1 MANEINEGIDI
12 FAGIDDL
19 DVENEVAS
27 IVEETPK
34 TDLFEEPKE
43 ELKTEIQEEPQAEEK
58 QEVKL
63 EEKQDEVPKSK
74 VKGSAFNSIVDFV
87 INPIQ
92 DDEWNKFKEEMT
104 VKVDGIVIKDN
115 IPPNVVLLIASDLD
129 STYNMIY
136 EKYMEIKTAL
146 DNFTNKEDGILSV
159 IKATHS
165 KGSNETERKANGV
178 AAAQKYKIGKTTVNL
193 FELIAETR
201 NRYNFLQ
208 GLIDQIKFKKDL
220 LIIASSA
227 IKVLNK

>member
-12 FAGIDDL
+12 FASIDDL

-27 IVEETPK
+27 IVEETLK
-34 TDLFEEPKE
+34 ADLFDESEK
-43 ELKTEIQEEPQAEEK
+43 ELKTKIQEEPQPKEK
-58 QEVKL
+58 QEVKT

-104 VKVDGIVIKDN
+104 VKVDSIVIKNN

-146 DNFTNKEDGILSV
+146 DNFTNKEDGILSF

>member
-34 TDLFEEPKE
+34 TDLFEEPQE
-43 ELKTEIQEEPQAEEK
+43 ELKTEIQEEPQPEEK
-58 QEVKL
+58 QEVETK
-63 EEKQDEVPKSK
+63 EKQDEVPKSK

>member
-27 IVEETPK
+27 IAEETPK
-34 TDLFEEPKE
+34 ADLFDESEK
-43 ELKTEIQEEPQAEEK
+43 ELKTEIQEEPQSKEK
-58 QEVKL
+58 QEVKT

>member
-34 TDLFEEPKE
+34 TDLFEEPQE
-43 ELKTEIQEEPQAEEK
+43 ELNTEIQEEPQAEEK
-58 QEVKL
+58 QEVKT

>member
-1 MANEINEGIDI
+1 MANEVNEGIDI

-34 TDLFEEPKE
+34 TDLFEEPQE
-43 ELKTEIQEEPQAEEK
+43 ELNTEIQEEPQLEEK
-58 QEVKL
+58 QEVKI

-104 VKVDGIVIKDN
+104 VKVDGIIIKDN

-178 AAAQKYKIGKTTVNL
+178 TAAQKYKIGKTTVNL

>member
-12 FAGIDDL
+12 FAGIDEL

-34 TDLFEEPKE
+34 TDLFDEPKE
-43 ELKTEIQEEPQAEEK
+43 KLKTEIQEEPQSEEK
-58 QEVKL
+58 QEVETK
-63 EEKQDEVPKSK
+63 EKQDEVPKSK

-104 VKVDGIVIKDN
+104 VKVDGIIIKDN

-178 AAAQKYKIGKTTVNL
+178 VAAQKYKIGKTTVNL

>member
-34 TDLFEEPKE
+34 TDLFDESKE
-43 ELKTEIQEEPQAEEK
+43 ELKMKIQKEPQPEEK
-58 QEVKL
+58 QEIKT

-92 DDEWNKFKEEMT
+92 DDEWNKFKEEMI

>member
-34 TDLFEEPKE
+34 TDLFDEPEK
-43 ELKTEIQEEPQAEEK
+43 ELKTEVQEEPQPKEK
-58 QEVKL
+58 QEVET
-63 EEKQDEVPKSK
+63 EEKEDEVPKSK

-92 DDEWNKFKEEMT
+92 DNEWNNFKEEMT

>member
-27 IVEETPK
+27 IVEETLK
-34 TDLFEEPKE
+34 ADLFDESEK
-43 ELKTEIQEEPQAEEK
+43 ELKTKIQEEPQPKEK
-58 QEVKL
+58 QEVKT

>member
-34 TDLFEEPKE
+34 ADLFDESEE
-43 ELKTEIQEEPQAEEK
+43 ELNTKIQEEPQPEKK
-58 QEVKL
+58 QEIKT

>member
-34 TDLFEEPKE
+34 ADLFDESEKK
-43 ELKTEIQEEPQAEEK
+43 LKTEIQEEPQPKEK
-58 QEVKL
+58 QEVKT

-165 KGSNETERKANGV
+165 KGSNETERKANGI

>member
-34 TDLFEEPKE
+34 TDLFDEPKE
-43 ELKTEIQEEPQAEEK
+43 ELKTKIQEEPQPEEK
-58 QEVKL
+58 QEVKT
-63 EEKQDEVPKSK
+63 EEKQTEVPKSK

-92 DDEWNKFKEEMT
+92 DDEWDKFKEEMT

-136 EKYMEIKTAL
+136 EKYMEIKTTL

>member
-34 TDLFEEPKE
+34 TDLFDEPKE
-43 ELKTEIQEEPQAEEK
+43 ELKTEIQEEPQPEEK
-58 QEVKL
+58 QEVETK
-63 EEKQDEVPKSK
+63 EKQDEVPKSK

>member
-27 IVEETPK
+27 IVKETPK
-34 TDLFEEPKE
+34 TDLFDESEK
-43 ELKTEIQEEPQAEEK
+43 ELKTEIQEEPQPKEK
-58 QEVKL
+58 QEVKT
-63 EEKQDEVPKSK
+63 EEKHNEVPKSK

>member
-34 TDLFEEPKE
+34 TDLFEEP
-43 ELKTEIQEEPQAEEK
+43 ELKTEIQEEPQPK
-58 QEVKL
+58 
-63 EEKQDEVPKSK
+63 EKQDEVPKSK

-92 DDEWNKFKEEMT
+92 DNEWNKFKEEMT

-165 KGSNETERKANGV
+165 KCSNETERKANGV

>member
-34 TDLFEEPKE
+34 ADLFDESEE
-43 ELKTEIQEEPQAEEK
+43 ELNTKIQEEPQPEKK
-58 QEVKL
+58 QEIKT

-104 VKVDGIVIKDN
+104 VKVDGIIIKDN

>member
-34 TDLFEEPKE
+34 TDLFDEPKE
-43 ELKTEIQEEPQAEEK
+43 ELKTEIQEEPQPEEK
-58 QEVKL
+58 QEVETK
-63 EEKQDEVPKSK
+63 EKQDEVPKSK

-178 AAAQKYKIGKTTVNL
+178 TAAQKYKIGKTTVNL

>member
-19 DVENEVAS
+19 NVENEVAS

-34 TDLFEEPKE
+34 ADLFDESEE
-43 ELKTEIQEEPQAEEK
+43 ELNTKIQEEPQPEKK
-58 QEVKL
+58 QEIKT

>member
-19 DVENEVAS
+19 DVENEVTS

-43 ELKTEIQEEPQAEEK
+43 ELKTEIQEEPQPEEK
-58 QEVKL
+58 QEVKT

-178 AAAQKYKIGKTTVNL
+178 TAAQKYKIGKTTVNL

>member
-1 MANEINEGIDI
+1 MANEVNEGIDI

-34 TDLFEEPKE
+34 ADLFDESEK
-43 ELKTEIQEEPQAEEK
+43 ELKTEIQEEQQPKEK
-58 QEVKL
+58 QEVKT

>member
-1 MANEINEGIDI
+1 MANEVNEGIDI

-43 ELKTEIQEEPQAEEK
+43 ELKTEIQEEPQPKEK
-58 QEVKL
+58 QEIKT

-74 VKGSAFNSIVDFV
+74 VKSSAFNSIVDFV

>member
-27 IVEETPK
+27 IIEETPK
-34 TDLFEEPKE
+34 TNLFEEPQE
-43 ELKTEIQEEPQAEEK
+43 ELNTEIQEEPQSEEK
-58 QEVKL
+58 QEVKTK
-63 EEKQDEVPKSK
+63 EKQDEVPKSK

>member
-34 TDLFEEPKE
+34 ADLFDESEE
-43 ELKTEIQEEPQAEEK
+43 ELNTKIQEEPQPEKK
-58 QEVKL
+58 QEIKT

-178 AAAQKYKIGKTTVNL
+178 AAAQKYKINKTTVNL

>member
-19 DVENEVAS
+19 DVENEVTS

-34 TDLFEEPKE
+34 TNLFEEPQE
-43 ELKTEIQEEPQAEEK
+43 ELNTEIQEEPQSEEK
-58 QEVKL
+58 QEVKTK
-63 EEKQDEVPKSK
+63 EKQDEVPKSK

-104 VKVDGIVIKDN
+104 IKVDGIVIKDN

>member
-34 TDLFEEPKE
+34 TDLFDEPEK
-43 ELKTEIQEEPQAEEK
+43 ELKTKVQEEPQPEEK
-58 QEVKL
+58 KEVETK
-63 EEKQDEVPKSK
+63 EKQDEVPKSK

-104 VKVDGIVIKDN
+104 VKVDGIVIKEN

-178 AAAQKYKIGKTTVNL
+178 TAAQKYKIGKTTVNL

>member
-34 TDLFEEPKE
+34 ADLFDESEK
-43 ELKTEIQEEPQAEEK
+43 ELKTEIQEEPQTKEK
-58 QEVKL
+58 QEVKT

-92 DDEWNKFKEEMT
+92 DDEWNKFKEEMI

>member
-19 DVENEVAS
+19 DVENEVTS

-34 TDLFEEPKE
+34 TDLFDEPE
-43 ELKTEIQEEPQAEEK
+43 PKTEIQEEPQPEEK
-58 QEVKL
+58 QEIKT

-208 GLIDQIKFKKDL
+208 GLIDQIKFKKDFR
-220 LIIASSA
+220 
-227 IKVLNK
+227 N

>member
-27 IVEETPK
+27 IVKETPK
-34 TDLFEEPKE
+34 ADLFDESEK
-43 ELKTEIQEEPQAEEK
+43 ELKTEIQEESQPKEK

-165 KGSNETERKANGV
+165 KGSNETERKANGI

>member
-34 TDLFEEPKE
+34 TDLFDEPE
-43 ELKTEIQEEPQAEEK
+43 PKTEIQKEPQPEEK
-58 QEVKL
+58 QEIKT

>member
-1 MANEINEGIDI
+1 MANEVNEGIDI

-34 TDLFEEPKE
+34 TDLFDEPEK
-43 ELKTEIQEEPQAEEK
+43 ELKTKVQEESQLEEK
-58 QEVKL
+58 QEIKI

>member
-34 TDLFEEPKE
+34 TNLFEEPQE
-43 ELKTEIQEEPQAEEK
+43 ELNTEIQEEPQSEEK
-58 QEVKL
+58 QEVKTK
-63 EEKQDEVPKSK
+63 EKQDEVPKSK

>member
-34 TDLFEEPKE
+34 ADLFDESEK

-58 QEVKL
+58 QE
-63 EEKQDEVPKSK
+63 EVPKSK

>member
-34 TDLFEEPKE
+34 TDLFEEPQE
-43 ELKTEIQEEPQAEEK
+43 ELNTEIQEEPQPKEK
-58 QEVKL
+58 QEVKI

>member
-27 IVEETPK
+27 IVEKTPK
-34 TDLFEEPKE
+34 TDLFDEPKE
-43 ELKTEIQEEPQAEEK
+43 ELKTEIQEEPQPEEK
-58 QEVKL
+58 QEVETK
-63 EEKQDEVPKSK
+63 EKQDEVPKSK

>member
-34 TDLFEEPKE
+34 TDLFDEPKE
-43 ELKTEIQEEPQAEEK
+43 ELKTEIQEEPQPEEK
-58 QEVKL
+58 QEVETK
-63 EEKQDEVPKSK
+63 EKQNEVPKSK

>member
-34 TDLFEEPKE
+34 TDLFEEP

-58 QEVKL
+58 KEEPVK
-63 EEKQDEVPKSK
+63 EETEVPKSK

>member
-34 TDLFEEPKE
+34 TDLFDEPKE
-43 ELKTEIQEEPQAEEK
+43 ELKTEIQEEPQPKEK
-58 QEVKL
+58 QEVETK
-63 EEKQDEVPKSK
+63 EKQDEVPKSK